1 MILNAYT
8 EECSRQWAISGKKLP
23 ALQVFIKALTFSP
36 ITTDETFKINK
47 GPLNC
52 NSKNAYLLGC
62 KKCKNVY
69 VEEAQ
74 KTFV

>member
-1 MILNAYT
+1 MSHL
-8 EECSRQWAISGKKLP
+8 GKEIASSTSFYKG
-23 ALQVFIKALTFSP
+23 TFSP

-47 GPLNC
+47 GSLNC

-62 KKCKNVY
+62 KKCTNVY